1 MEQLSQYEFEAIT
14 QLARSD
20 KRTEILLRQLEK
32 ALCVSRDYTGVGLY
46 TKIYVD
52 PTAPKLDENRW
63 KIQDMPKGHAEHPNL
78 PLGASII
85 LWIDGGSSRPSAAG
99 LATSCSPFRRA
110 LCFRRRHW
118 NLTMI

>member
-63 KIQDMPKGHAEHPNL
+63 QIQDMPKGHAEHPNV
-78 PLGASII
+78 PSGAGII
-85 LWIDGGSSRPSAAG
+85 LWIEHGYITCLESYTYDGNWPNDESLFRVSA
-99 LATSCSPFRRA
+99 
-110 LCFRRRHW
+110 
-118 NLTMI
+118 

>member
-32 ALCVSRDYTGVGLY
+32 ALCFSRDYTGVGLY

-52 PTAPKLDENRW
+52 PAAPKLDENRW

-85 LWIDGGSSRPSAAG
+85 LWIDGGYIACLESYTNEGNWPHDESLFRVSA
-99 LATSCSPFRRA
+99 
-110 LCFRRRHW
+110 
-118 NLTMI
+118 